1 MSIGTLL
8 AYTLVSTCVLVLR
21 YQPHS
26 TSLVDL
32 LPAQLRTPIPA
43 STPDPVVEVKVNH
56 SIVTV
61 RKVTRTSP
69 DSDDSFVDDSPEG
82 YMGGHRDQYFVS
94 NQTENK
100 YYGSV
105 HQGAPQ
111 AGQVPLDAVPGM
123 GFIGRK
129 VHEYSYLCPGFFPW
143 TNPGPAT
150 EETGE
155 LIRSGLK
162 LTSILTF
169 ASHHLC
175 TGMFVTKLVGLM
187 YICIFFM
194 DVMLAIGFSGSFFGL
209 IFIFLILS
217 IIFILL
223 VISRQPQ
230 NRYALAFLTPGLP
243 FIPTIA
249 ITVNI
254 YLIFK
259 LSILTLVRFTL
270 WMSLGLIMY
279 FYYGITN
286 SSLENPTEEI
296 ELAVDQ
302 NYLNPNQKVSVI
314 QAQCA
319 LLLTCVNQMDVML
332 S

>member
-1 MSIGTLL
+1 MASDGLIFRKLAQLWDKTGVPGIATVISGLAAACVALVVRLEILVEMMSIGTLL

-43 STPDPVVEVKVNH
+43 STPDPVVETKVNH

-61 RKVTRTSP
+61 RKVVRTSP

-155 LIRSGLK
+155 LIREK
-162 LTSILTF
+162 FMKVFQLTSMLTF
-169 ASHHLC
+169 ASHHRLC
-175 TGMFVTKLVGLM
+175 NRNVRHKARRS
-187 YICIFFM
+187 
-194 DVMLAIGFSGSFFGL
+194 DVHLHILHGRHARHRL
-209 IFIFLILS
+209 QWLIL
-217 IIFILL
+217 
-223 VISRQPQ
+223 R
-230 NRYALAFLTPGLP
+230 T
-243 FIPTIA
+243 
-249 ITVNI
+249 
-254 YLIFK
+254 YLH
-259 LSILTLVRFTL
+259 LSD
-270 WMSLGLIMY
+270 S
-279 FYYGITN
+279 
-286 SSLENPTEEI
+286 
-296 ELAVDQ
+296 
-302 NYLNPNQKVSVI
+302 
-314 QAQCA
+314 
-319 LLLTCVNQMDVML
+319 
-332 S
+332 